1 MDGKIIQEVEKS
13 MSGLKVL
20 HAESITLGQTFGFD
34 VTPLF
39 CTISVDNQ
47 SALIGEMIYLPLLRE
62 DILYLIQQSSTSA
75 RIQIVRYSTGTV
87 RVDYNN
93 YSNPI
98 LVTFLG

>member
-1 MDGKIIQEVEKS
+1 MDGKIIQEVKKS

-20 HAESITLGQTFGFD
+20 HAESITLEKTFGFN

-39 CTISVDNQ
+39 CVISVANT
-47 SALIGEMIYLPLLRE
+47 SALTGTMIYLPLLLA
-62 DILYLIQQSSTSA
+62 DKLYLIDQSSTSA
-75 RIQIVRYSTGTV
+75 SAQIVRYSTGTV

-93 YSNPI
+93 YSTPL